1 MRYEIKINEV
11 RNPESKIKAYA
22 AVTFEDSFKVTDVA
36 LVENREG
43 RLFVSMPSYK
53 SNERTEQ
60 NEPVYKDYCNPI
72 TKDFYEELTEAIIDA
87 YENFVDTG
95 ERSYLIGEEV
105 GELPFTV
112 SVSPCRTDRGNT
124 KGYGRVYLDDCFVI
138 QNVSI
143 LDGKNGIFATM
154 PSAKKGT
161 LANGKGKY
169 KDVCYP
175 VTAEFKKELN
185 EALVG
190 AYHEALAKQREEVK
204 EQSQTAPARD
214 ARVQETPFR

>member
-22 AVTFEDSFKVTDVA
+22 AVTFEGSFKITDVA

-72 TKDFYEELTEAIIDA
+72 TKDFYEELTEGIINA
-87 YENFVDTG
+87 YDNFVDTG
-95 ERSYLIGEEV
+95 ERRFLIGEEV

-112 SVSPCRTDRGNT
+112 SVSPCRTDRGNI
-124 KGYGRVYLDDCFVI
+124 KGYGRIYLDNCFVI

-143 LDGKNGIFATM
+143 LDGKKGIFATM
-154 PSAKKGT
+154 PSVKIGT

-175 VTAEFKKELN
+175 VTAGFKEELN
-185 EALVG
+185 EALVA
-190 AYHEALAKQREEVK
+190 AYHETLAKRQEEAR
-204 EQSQTAPARD
+204 EQSQTISARD
-214 ARVQETPFR
+214 VRMQETPLR

>member
-22 AVTFEDSFKVTDVA
+22 AVTFEGSFKITDVA

-72 TKDFYEELTEAIIDA
+72 TKDFYEELTEAIINA

-95 ERSYLIGEEV
+95 ERRFLIGEEV

-112 SVSPCRTDRGNT
+112 SVSPCRTDRGNI
-124 KGYGRVYLDDCFVI
+124 KGYGRIYLDNCFVI

-143 LDGKNGIFATM
+143 LDGKKGIFATM
-154 PSAKKGT
+154 PSVKIGT

-175 VTAEFKKELN
+175 VTADFKEELN
-185 EALVG
+185 NTLVA
-190 AYHEALAKQREEVK
+190 AYHEALTKQQEETR
-204 EQSQTAPARD
+204 EQSQTISARD
-214 ARVQETPFR
+214 VRTQETPLR

>member
-22 AVTFEDSFKVTDVA
+22 AVTFEGSFKITDVA

-60 NEPVYKDYCNPI
+60 NEPVYKDYFNPI
-72 TKDFYEELTEAIIDA
+72 TNDFYEELSEAIINA

-95 ERSYLIGEEV
+95 EREFLIGEEV

-112 SVSPCRTDRGNT
+112 SVFPCRTDRGNI
-124 KGYGRVYLDDCFVI
+124 KGYGRIYLDNCFVI

-143 LDGKNGIFATM
+143 LDGKKGIFAKM
-154 PSAKKGT
+154 PSVKIGT

-169 KDVCYP
+169 RDVCYP
-175 VTAEFKKELN
+175 VTADFKNELN
-185 EALVG
+185 EVLVA
-190 AYHEALAKQREEVK
+190 AYHETLAKRQEEAR
-204 EQSQTAPARD
+204 EQSQTISARD
-214 ARVQETPFR
+214 VRKQETPLR

>member
-1 MRYEIKINEV
+1 MRYNIKINEV
-11 RNPESKIKAYA
+11 RSAESKIKAYA
-22 AVTFEDSFKVTDVA
+22 EITFENSLKVTDVA

-72 TKDFYEELTEAIIDA
+72 TKEFYEELTEAIIGS
-87 YENFVDTG
+87 YEDFVNTG
-95 ERSYLIGEEV
+95 ERNHLIGEEA
-105 GELPFTV
+105 GGLPFTV

-124 KGYGRVYLDDCFVI
+124 KGYGRIYLDNCFVI

-143 LDGKNGIFATM
+143 LDGKKGLFATM
-154 PSAKKGT
+154 PSAKIGT
-161 LANGKGKY
+161 LANGKGRY

-175 VTAEFKKELN
+175 VTSDFKKELN

-190 AYHEALAKQREEVK
+190 AYHEALAKRQEEAR
-204 EQSQTAPARD
+204 EQSQAVPSRET
-214 ARVQETPFR
+214 RVQETSFR